1 MKNTNLNQPRCRKGN
16 LIVKGALVGDN
27 LEAVVNSRR
36 SHLEHWFTFLQNGA
50 TITVDNPRV
59 KAERRDEVYQGAS
72 VSIEQ
77 NPSLWRDVPPGADE
91 FLKTL
96 NISRN

>member
-1 MKNTNLNQPRCRKGN
+1 MKFDLPEPSDRRDTCNPQTINGIIVARGGFIASSNDGFKNDDLNQPRCRKGN

-50 TITVDNPRV
+50 TF
-59 KAERRDEVYQGAS
+59 A
-72 VSIEQ
+72 
-77 NPSLWRDVPPGADE
+77 
-91 FLKTL
+91 
-96 NISRN
+96 